1 MGVPP
6 NTRVDIANGGDGV
19 MAERRNAADGYDVV
33 GIGNAIV
40 DIIAR
45 CDDAFL
51 SKHDL
56 AKGFMRL
63 IPAGEAGRLYEA
75 MGPAIERSGGS
86 AANTIAGLASF
97 GAKCGF
103 IGRVAADQ
111 FGGIFRHDI
120 RSLGV
125 AYDTPPAD
133 DGEPTARCLIFVT
146 PDGERTMN
154 TFLGASVSFSAADI
168 DAPLI
173 EAASIVYLEG
183 YLFDRG
189 EAKEAFKEAARLAR
203 KSGAKVALT
212 LSDAF
217 CVDRHRE
224 DFRALISEGAD
235 IVFANEKEITS
246 LYEVNS
252 FAEAADA
259 ALADCELAVLTRSEA
274 GSVIV
279 ANGETIAIPP
289 EPVHKVVDVTGAGDL
304 YAAGFLYGLTKGL
317 PLETCGRLGSLAAAE
332 VISHI
337 GARPE
342 LSLREL
348 AQKRGLLGD

>member
-1 MGVPP
+1 
-6 NTRVDIANGGDGV
+6 
-19 MAERRNAADGYDVV
+19 MAERVHAERTYDVV

-63 IPAGEAGRLYEA
+63 VPAEEAGRLYEA

-103 IGRVAADQ
+103 IGRVAGDQ

-125 AYDTPPAD
+125 TYTTPPSV
-133 DGEPTARCLIFVT
+133 DGTPTARCLILVT

-154 TFLGASVSFSAADI
+154 TYLGVSVDFAPPDI
-168 DAPLI
+168 DPALI
-173 EAASIVYLEG
+173 SSAKIVYLEG
-183 YLFDRG
+183 YLFDRE
-189 EAKEAFKEAARLAR
+189 EAKAAFKEAARLGREA
-203 KSGAKVALT
+203 GAKVALT

-217 CVDRHRE
+217 CVDRHRD
-224 DFRALISEGAD
+224 DFRALIRDGAD
-235 IVFANEKEITS
+235 IVFANEKEITA

-259 ALADCELAVLTRSEA
+259 AMQDCELAVLTRSEE

-279 ANGETIAIPP
+279 AQGETMAIDPA
-289 EPVHKVVDVTGAGDL
+289 PVRKVVDVTGAGDL
-304 YAAGFLYGLTKGL
+304 YAAGFLFGLTHGA
-317 PLETCGRLGSLAAAE
+317 PLETCGQLGSLAASE

-342 LSLREL
+342 VSLRKL
-348 AQKRGLLGD
+348 AQERGLLGA

>member
-1 MGVPP
+1 
-6 NTRVDIANGGDGV
+6 
-19 MAERRNAADGYDVV
+19 MADRTYDVV
-33 GIGNAIV
+33 GIGNSIV

-51 SKHDL
+51 SKNDL
-56 AKGFMRL
+56 TKGFMRL

-86 AANTIAGLASF
+86 AANTVAGLASF

-125 AYDTPPAD
+125 AYNTRPVD
-133 DGEPTARCLIFVT
+133 DGEPTARCLILVT

-154 TFLGASVSFSAADI
+154 TFLGVSVGFTTVDLDAS
-168 DAPLI
+168 LI
-173 EAASIVYLEG
+173 EAAKIVYLEG
-183 YLFDRG
+183 YLFDRD
-189 EAKEAFKEAARLAR
+189 EAKEAFKEAARIAR
-203 KSGAKVALT
+203 GSGAKVALT

-217 CVDRHRE
+217 CVDRHRA
-224 DFRALISEGAD
+224 DFRTFINEGTE
-235 IVFANEKEITS
+235 IIFANEKEITS

-252 FAEAADA
+252 FEEAADA
-259 ALADCELAVLTRSEA
+259 VLSECELAVLTRSAE

-279 ANGETIAIPP
+279 SGGETITIEP
-289 EPVHKVVDVTGAGDL
+289 EPVHAVVDVTGAGDL
-304 YAAGFLYGLTKGL
+304 YAAGFLYGLTQGL
-317 PLETCGRLGSLAAAE
+317 ALQTCGQLGSLAAAE
-332 VISHI
+332 VISHF

-342 LSLREL
+342 VSLLNL
-348 AQKRGLLGD
+348 AQSRGLLG